1 MDFPSYLLT
10 NYSAVRQQCE
20 QNVREYYKSLYCCAT
35 MIILRFKF
43 KEIFD
48 HMAAL
53 YGLDDMQK
61 DQLMQWE
68 IEGELEAGIPL
79 VPQISLLKNILQ
91 RETTLF

>member
-1 MDFPSYLLT
+1 
-10 NYSAVRQQCE
+10 
-20 QNVREYYKSLYCCAT
+20 
-35 MIILRFKF
+35 
-43 KEIFD
+43 
-48 HMAAL
+48 MAAL